1 MININ
6 ALLFSF
12 FNPITYSTLITRLV
26 YQPLLWSYS
35 MNKSN
40 RVSIKNSTSILFKQD
55 IECFIHKFQKHDAVI
70 ITALHDDFYKYKQ
83 PILNNNRALYSA
95 LFALGYPITELDS
108 SYIKD
113 YQKLLKLNNDFFMGS
128 YLVVNRFNKP
138 DFIETMAKLAN
149 YYGQEFIFIIQGGEN
164 SKEYLL
170 GTKEKGR
177 LKLGQRLFYPECHF
191 LMNNPK
197 FFKPYRNRKFYF
209 TGAMKDSKILNSQI
223 QGVYQPANWLGRWA
237 CSTMDKRVLRKI
249 GILCS

>member
-1 MININ
+1 M
-6 ALLFSF
+6 FSF
-12 FNPITYSTLITRLV
+12 FNPITYSTLITRLI

-40 RVSIKNSTSILFKQD
+40 RVSVKNSIPILFQQD
-55 IECFIHKFQKHDAVI
+55 IEYFIHKLQKHDAVI

-83 PILNNNRALYSA
+83 PILENNKALYSA

-149 YYGQEFIFIIQGGEN
+149 YYGQKFIFFHSRG
-164 SKEYLL
+164 
-170 GTKEKGR
+170 
-177 LKLGQRLFYPECHF
+177 
-191 LMNNPK
+191 
-197 FFKPYRNRKFYF
+197 
-209 TGAMKDSKILNSQI
+209 
-223 QGVYQPANWLGRWA
+223 
-237 CSTMDKRVLRKI
+237 
-249 GILCS
+249 